1 VVSFNDIKKFK
12 LDKMTV
18 FFKKRISI
26 LVAATLFM
34 AACNKKTANV
44 NDEKIESYW
53 PLQTGKYIV
62 YQLDSLVYV
71 NFGTRDTTISY
82 QVKYETEELINEMG
96 SEKTYRMLRY
106 IRKSASQSWTPEA
119 AFAVTQTT
127 NQIRFLENGLH
138 FIKLQS
144 PVSNGFSWKGN
155 ALIETGSANSLVRY
169 LDNWT
174 YVYSSVGLTEKLAN
188 DETVQTVTV
197 NQRDEVIGQADNPD
211 SYSEINYAQE
221 KYAKGIGMVYRKFLH
236 KEYQPGT
243 GSGGYVAEGSYGI
256 TYTMIDHN

>member
-1 VVSFNDIKKFK
+1 
-12 LDKMTV
+12 MTI
-18 FFKKRISI
+18 FSQKRILI

-34 AACNKKTANV
+34 AACNKKTAVV

-53 PLQTGKYIV
+53 PLQTGKYIT
-62 YQLDSLVYV
+62 YQLDSLVYI
-71 NFGTRDTTISY
+71 NFGKKDTTISY
-82 QVKYETEELINEMG
+82 QVKYETDELMNETA
-96 SEKTYRMLRY
+96 SEKTYRVLRY
-106 IRKSASQSWTPEA
+106 IRKSSNQSWTPEA
-119 AFAVTQTT
+119 AFAATQTN
-127 NQIRFLENGLH
+127 NQIRFLENGLM

-144 PVSNGFSWKGN
+144 PVKNGFSWKGN
-155 ALIETGSANSLVRY
+155 ALIETSSANSLVRY

-174 YVYSSVGLTEKLAN
+174 YIYASVGLAEKLSN
-188 DETVQTVTV
+188 NEMVQTLTV

-243 GSGGYVAEGSYGI
+243 GSGGYVAEGSYGV

>member
-1 VVSFNDIKKFK
+1 
-12 LDKMTV
+12 MTI
-18 FFKKRISI
+18 FSQKRILI

-34 AACNKKTANV
+34 AACNKKTAVV

-53 PLQTGKYIV
+53 PLQTGKYIT
-62 YQLDSLVYV
+62 YQLDSLVYI
-71 NFGTRDTTISY
+71 NFGKKDTTISY
-82 QVKYETEELINEMG
+82 QVKYETDELMNETA
-96 SEKTYRMLRY
+96 SEKTYRVLRY
-106 IRKSASQSWTPEA
+106 IRKSSNQSWTPEA
-119 AFAVTQTT
+119 AFAATQTN
-127 NQIRFLENGLH
+127 NQIRFLENGLL

-144 PVSNGFSWKGN
+144 PVKNGFSWKGN

-174 YVYSSVGLTEKLAN
+174 YIYASVGLAEKLSN
-188 DETVQTVTV
+188 NEMVQTLTV

-243 GSGGYVAEGSYGI
+243 GSGGYVAEGSYGV